1 MGNFLDWLFG
11 NKAKEE
17 QRKQEDAQL
26 LQSMDQ
32 ILGTPQSPT
41 RTLQEALWKASAFKG
56 VKDRHGKDVTYKSAV
71 DGLMGRMTRTA
82 IANAKKAGY
91 NVNINTGVVNM
102 TGPERPQIQGTSY
115 KGSGTGT
122 KFGEKKPQKKGG
134 LAAMRE
140 MTHAARTG
148 GMNSTPI
155 KYERSEDAEKLAYNV
170 VQNPIVAGSDLLLF
184 LADKAG
190 APSNATNYLRDL
202 NVQIPYRMKAA
213 ISAIFPTMYN
223 GKSFNENYQE
233 QLSNPNF
240 ITKLG
245 TILPLNNDIS
255 NFSTEELKALKEM
268 AGTKGYIT
276 NSDIKRVSENGKY
289 GAGTWRI
296 YGPDQP
302 ITSIDANTGRFK
314 NVLNSLTPLATTG
327 SLARFLHNQNN
338 NK

>member
-41 RTLQEALWKASAFKG
+41 RTLQEALWKAGAFKG

-91 NVNINTGVVNM
+91 NVNVNTGVVNM
-102 TGPERPQIQGTSY
+102 TGPERPQIQGTSH
-115 KGSGTGT
+115 KGSGTKT

-148 GMNSTPI
+148 GMSQLPI
-155 KYERSEDAEKLAYNV
+155 SKSEHINKDNGHA
-170 VQNPIVAGSDLLLF
+170 I
-184 LADKAG
+184 
-190 APSNATNYLRDL
+190 YLH
-202 NVQIPYRMKAA
+202 Y
-213 ISAIFPTMYN
+213 
-223 GKSFNENYQE
+223 
-233 QLSNPNF
+233 PNF
-240 ITKLG
+240 IG
-245 TILPLNNDIS
+245 HS
-255 NFSTEELKALKEM
+255 
-268 AGTKGYIT
+268 
-276 NSDIKRVSENGKY
+276 
-289 GAGTWRI
+289 
-296 YGPDQP
+296 
-302 ITSIDANTGRFK
+302 K
-314 NVLNSLTPLATTG
+314 NVLKIGETDLGEMIGDPKLSVGHAATILIDEKSKVETKEESKPTENTSNEG
-327 SLARFLHNQNN
+327 TQE
-338 NK
+338 